1 MDNLHQL
8 LKDYQQLQFL
18 SRKILGLAS
27 NGLWD
32 ELVELEI
39 VYIQTVENLTKHP
52 IPDNIDSVMRLHFRE
67 ILQEII
73 DTESKVKELLQKR
86 MDELS
91 TLMKRTVAQ
100 QNANIAYNE
109 FATRNWHPDG
119 TNGN

>member
-8 LKDYQQLQFL
+8 VKDYQQLQSL

-39 VYIQTVENLTKHP
+39 VYIQTVENLTKYP

-91 TLMKRTVAQ
+91 TLMKQTVAQ